1 MPYLAAKTSRRTK
14 ALPVDHLKGDDE
26 QCRGSGKAGYKRIV
40 SSECYL
46 PLETVDAIRKVQHS
60 KKASAVTHKTKEE

>member
-1 MPYLAAKTSRRTK
+1 VGQVK
-14 ALPVDHLKGDDE
+14 PVTGV
-26 QCRGSGKAGYKRIV
+26 SY
-40 SSECYL
+40 SSERYL